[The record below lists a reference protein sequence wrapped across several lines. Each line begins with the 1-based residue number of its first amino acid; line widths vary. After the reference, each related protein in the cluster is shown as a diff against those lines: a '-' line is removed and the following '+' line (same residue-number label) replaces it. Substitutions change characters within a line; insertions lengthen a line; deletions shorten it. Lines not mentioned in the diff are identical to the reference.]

1 VECDRALS
9 PGPILRVA
17 VAAPLTGTFDYLA
30 PCPVPDRETTTP
42 EPGQRVLVPFGQ
54 GRRVGIVLD
63 IVESS
68 DQDPARLK
76 SVDCLLDPHPVL
88 GSVDLTLIRWAA
100 DYYRQPIGEA
110 LFSALPA
117 RLRRANPLMN
127 DRQAGVAATPTGRAL
142 DLDVLR
148 RAPKQHAVLSLLRAA
163 TDGLMLAELT
173 ARLGP
178 CSASVRSLRDKGLL
192 EHCRLSPAALV
203 PADVETSSIDA
214 ADDIGPELNADQA
227 AAVTQVT
234 DGLGAFSPFLLEGVT
249 GSGKTEVYIRLIK
262 AACARGAQTLLIVP
276 EIGLTPQLR
285 ERLTSRLPG
294 PPAVLHSGLGEG
306 EREREWHRAAS
317 GHASV
322 VLGTRSAVFVPM
334 PRLGLVLVDEEHD
347 PSLKQQEGFRYSARD
362 LAVRRAQLV
371 GCPIVLGSATPSL
384 ETLNNAQT
392 QRYGWLRLPQRAGAA
407 CTPRISLLDIRNQ
420 PLQAGLSGVL
430 REEMRTEIAAGN
442 QVLLFLNRRGYS
454 PVLTCHG
461 CGWVGECPHCD
472 ARLTLHLGRRRL
484 WCHHCGWF
492 EPLPTTCPDCK
503 GTDLRT
509 LGRGTE
515 RLDEE
520 LRPLFPGVAI
530 ARLDRDTTRR
540 RGELARLLDDMRR
553 GEVQILLGTQMLAK
567 GHDFPGVTLVGI
579 LDLDQS
585 LYASDFRAP
594 ERTAQLIVQVTGRAG
609 RAERP
614 GRVVL
619 QTRHPEH
626 PLLQSLLRA
635 GYPGFAAA
643 ALIERREAE
652 LPPFSHLALL
662 RAEAPAAE
670 TPTAF
675 LNQARALAEEIVES
689 DVHCYGPVPAPMER
703 RGGRYRAQLLVQSA
717 RRPQLQRFLAQWSLA
732 LRALPRSKGLRW
744 SLDVDP
750 QDMH

>member
-1 VECDRALS
+1 MGV
-9 PGPILRVA
+9 
-17 VAAPLTGTFDYLA
+17 FDYLA
-30 PCPVPDRETTTP
+30 PRPEPDRETPMPTLM
-42 EPGQRVLVPFGQ
+42 PGQRVLVPFGR
-54 GRRVGIVLD
+54 GRRVGILLGLA
-63 IVESS
+63 ESS

-76 SVDCLLDPHPVL
+76 PVERLLDPHPVL
-88 GSVDLTLIRWAA
+88 SATDLALIGWAA

-117 RLRRANPLMN
+117 RLRRPNPLID
-127 DRQAGVAATPTGRAL
+127 DRLAGVSATPAGRAL
-142 DLDVLR
+142 DLDELK
-148 RAPKQHAVLSLLRAA
+148 RAPKQRQVLALVRAA
-163 TDGLMLAELT
+163 PDGLTLDHLT

-178 CSASVRSLRDKGLL
+178 CSTPVRSLRTRGLL
-192 EHCRLSPAALV
+192 ETCRLARTAPASGDAESPGVA
-203 PADVETSSIDA
+203 A
-214 ADDIGPELNADQA
+214 ADGIGPKLNADQA
-227 AAVTQVT
+227 EAVSRVT
-234 DGLGAFSPFLLEGVT
+234 DALGAFSPFLLEGVT
-249 GSGKTEVYIRLIK
+249 GSGKTEVYIRLIE
-262 AACARGAQTLLIVP
+262 AAWARGAQTLLIVP

-285 ERLTSRLPG
+285 ERLTLRLPDR
-294 PPAVLHSGLGEG
+294 PAVLHSGLGEA
-306 EREREWHRAAS
+306 ERERAWHCAAS
-317 GHASV
+317 GRARV

-347 PSLKQQEGFRYSARD
+347 PSLKQQDGFRYSARD

-371 GCPIVLGSATPSL
+371 GCPVVLGSATPSL

-392 QRYGWLRLPQRAGAA
+392 HRYGWLRLPQRAGAA

-420 PLQAGLSGVL
+420 PLQAGLSAVL
-430 REEMRTEIAAGN
+430 REEMRREIAAGN
-442 QVLLFLNRRGYS
+442 QVLLFLNRRGYA

-461 CGWVGECPHCD
+461 CGWVGDCPHCD
-472 ARLTLHLGRRRL
+472 ARLTLHLGRQRL

-492 EPLPTTCPDCK
+492 QPVPTSCPDCK
-503 GTDLRT
+503 GTDLRM

-540 RGELARLLDDMRR
+540 RGELARLLDEVRR

-567 GHDFPGVTLVGI
+567 GHDFPAVTLVGI

-594 ERTAQLIVQVTGRAG
+594 ERTAQLVVQVSGRAG

-626 PLLQSLLRA
+626 PLLQSLLRD

-643 ALIERREAE
+643 ALAERREAE

-670 TPTAF
+670 TSAAF
-675 LNQARALAEEIVES
+675 LNRARELAEGIVGS
-689 DVHCYGPVPAPMER
+689 AVQCYGPVPAPMER

-717 RRPQLQRFLAQWSLA
+717 QRPQLQRFLAEWSLA
-732 LRALPRSKGLRW
+732 LRTLHRAKGLRW
-744 SLDVDP
+744 SLDIDP
-750 QDMH
+750 QDMY